1 MLQKSSPPTSLWLP
15 GAPAPERTTL
25 RNQPRQAFLAM
36 ALIAGVVLVLCLY
49 VYQASRITAT
59 DHATFQFERQY
70 ARLQRENSNLLV
82 SYASEQS
89 IAKMSQR
96 AVAAGF
102 EPARSIQYVASV
114 TGVTGVPTNDLN
126 SAGVP
131 PTPVTVTQRPQ

>member
-1 MLQKSSPPTSLWLP
+1 MLQKSSPTSLWLL

-49 VYQASRITAT
+49 VYQTSRITAT
-59 DHATFQFERQY
+59 DHATLQIGRQY

-82 SYASEQS
+82 NYATEQS
-89 IAKMSQR
+89 IAKMSER

-102 EPARSIQYVASV
+102 EPAQSIQYVASV
-114 TGVTGVPTNDLN
+114 TGAPTNDLN
-126 SAGVP
+126 SASVP
-131 PTPVTVTQRPQ
+131 PTPVTVTQRPR

>member
-1 MLQKSSPPTSLWLP
+1 MLQKSSPTSLWLL
-15 GAPAPERTTL
+15 GAPAPERTPL

-36 ALIAGVVLVLCLY
+36 ALIAGVALVLCLY
-49 VYQASRITAT
+49 VYQTSRITAT
-59 DHATFQFERQY
+59 DHATLQLGRQY

-82 SYASEQS
+82 SYATEQS

-102 EPARSIQYVASV
+102 APARSIQYVANV
-114 TGVTGVPTNDLN
+114 TGIPANDLN

>member
-1 MLQKSSPPTSLWLP
+1 MLQKSSPTSLWLL
-15 GAPAPERTTL
+15 GAPASERNTL

-49 VYQASRITAT
+49 VYQTSRITAT

-82 SYASEQS
+82 SYATEQS
-89 IAKMSQR
+89 ITKMSQR

-114 TGVTGVPTNDLN
+114 TGFPTNDLN

>member
-1 MLQKSSPPTSLWLP
+1 MLQKSSRTSLWLP

-59 DHATFQFERQY
+59 DHATLQFGRQY

-114 TGVTGVPTNDLN
+114 TGVPTNDLN